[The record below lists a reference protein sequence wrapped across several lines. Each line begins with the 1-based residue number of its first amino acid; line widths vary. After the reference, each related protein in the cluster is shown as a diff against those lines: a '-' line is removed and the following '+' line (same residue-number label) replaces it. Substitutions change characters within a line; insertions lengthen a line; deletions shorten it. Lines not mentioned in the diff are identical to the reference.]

1 MSSLDNL
8 ADPNAALVDMLANG
22 NASSNDGDEDSSST
36 ASGASSSSSNKPL
49 SLVRRRRQEES
60 RLDRLEGQ
68 IGRLTSL
75 LEDKERKKALSVIRI
90 PLAKQDGAGSG
101 SARLS
106 RRDRK
111 KQREKRSRRSN
122 RGKLASFLSHSDAP
136 PRRGTQPARP
146 SRFQRYLP
154 SRVPSSSD
162 DDDFKLPGPTSADV
176 STSLYDPL
184 AGITLAR
191 ILHGHRSVYQFVQ
204 SNPWKNQRG
213 MHEARRIALVL
224 DSLLEEL
231 GSEAESLTATEML
244 VRNLVGLRFADTSNS
259 TSMLEIMELAPPS
272 ALLPKQLEQAAFKAA
287 KRLDTFRSNTR
298 SVRPTGDR
306 NKTNNNFNKTKTK
319 TKNHVPSGGKS
330 GGEECH
336 CC

>member
-1 MSSLDNL
+1 MSALNNL
-8 ADPNAALVDMLANG
+8 AAPNDLVGLLVAG
-22 NASSNDGDEDSSST
+22 NESSDGDEDSSSS
-36 ASGASSSSSNKPL
+36 ASPVSASSSGNEPL
-49 SLVRRRRQEES
+49 SLVRQRRQKES

-75 LEDKERKKALSVIRI
+75 LEGKKLKTALAAIRI
-90 PLAKQDGAGSG
+90 PSAKQDGAGSG
-101 SARLS
+101 SGRSS

-111 KQREKRSRRSN
+111 KQRKKRNRRSN
-122 RGKLASFLSHSDAP
+122 RDKLASFLSHSDAAA
-136 PRRGTQPARP
+136 PRRGKQPTRS
-146 SRFQRYLP
+146 SRFRHFLP

-162 DDDFKLPGPTSADV
+162 DDDFKLPGPTSADT
-176 STSLYDPL
+176 STSLYDRL

-213 MHEARRIALVL
+213 MHEARRISLVL

-231 GSEAESLTATEML
+231 GSQAESLTATEML
-244 VRNLVGLRFADTSNS
+244 VRNLVGLRFADDSNS

-298 SVRPTGDR
+298 GNRQTGDR
-306 NKTNNNFNKTKTK
+306 NKTNNNNNNNNTKTNKTKNQDPSGSK
-319 TKNHVPSGGKS
+319 SGGKR
-330 GGEECH
+330 
-336 CC
+336 